1 MEIRTRPIHLDLL
14 RIRLPLPGWVSILHR
29 LSGALLFL
37 AVPLSVG
44 LLAHS
49 LSEAAGFWALIEHSR
64 HPAARL
70 LALALFWAFAFHLFA
85 GMRHLALDA
94 HWGAGLR
101 AARRSGLAGIV
112 ASTAV
117 TLAFAVWLLA

>member
-49 LSEAAGFWALIEHSR
+49 LSEAAGF
-64 HPAARL
+64 
-70 LALALFWAFAFHLFA
+70 
-85 GMRHLALDA
+85 
-94 HWGAGLR
+94 
-101 AARRSGLAGIV
+101 
-112 ASTAV
+112 
-117 TLAFAVWLLA
+117 